1 MRTKQKQLTRGRR
14 ARRRKRADGMGA
26 DTTIAAR
33 RDQAF
38 GELGVLEAQRRA
50 LEPAALAGDDQA
62 RSALAGLRPK
72 LARQAVAAADLDAAA
87 DLAGA
92 GGHAGARSSV
102 RPETDSEPERQLTAL
117 CARRLEIAREIEA
130 ATETIAAACRAMI
143 ETGDAFA
150 RAGFRQAPIE
160 AELSRFRDRF
170 CFFIDTRLD
179 FMTGA
184 RGLAGHPS
192 YRKLSEVMLDGEAFL
207 TLYRRAA
214 TAHGADGG
222 MAGNRPGGDDP
233 AGQDRPDR
241 E

>member
-1 MRTKQKQLTRGRR
+1 MGTKQKQPPRGRR
-14 ARRRKRADGMGA
+14 ARRRKRAEAMAA

-38 GELGVLEAQRRA
+38 GDLGVLEAQRRA
-50 LEPAALAGDDQA
+50 LEPAALAGDEQA

-87 DLAGA
+87 DLAG
-92 GGHAGARSSV
+92 GHDGV
-102 RPETDSEPERQLTAL
+102 RPGADSEAERQLAAL

-130 ATETIAAACRAMI
+130 ATGTIANACRAMI

-150 RAGFRQAPIE
+150 RAGFRQAAIE
-160 AELSRFRDRF
+160 AELARFRDRF
-170 CFFIDTRLD
+170 CFFIDSRLD

-214 TAHGADGG
+214 AAHGADGER
-222 MAGNRPGGDDP
+222 AGNWPGGDDP
-233 AGQDRPDR
+233 AGQTRPDR